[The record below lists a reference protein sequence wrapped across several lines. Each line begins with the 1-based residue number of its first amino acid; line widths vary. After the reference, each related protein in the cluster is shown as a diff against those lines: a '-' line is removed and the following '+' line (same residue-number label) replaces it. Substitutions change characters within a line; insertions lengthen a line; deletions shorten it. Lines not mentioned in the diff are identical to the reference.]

1 MTENFKIFIKFIS
14 TIHNETGKCNS
25 DELCAIIDKK
35 KPDVIFLESL
45 ENTYSEYQKIN
56 FYNFDIF
63 HNKLE
68 ICAIQKYYGKSN
80 SNYIPVLD
88 KTMSEAFETKY
99 KLVCENIDFN
109 KMQEEFNFI
118 ASIEGFEFLN
128 SERSIVLH
136 EKMRQ
141 FENELLEGNDL
152 NEMANQT
159 IDEYENSMI
168 QNIYKYC
175 SENQFERGIFMCG
188 NAHRKSIIEKIK
200 KANNQE
206 VKLNWVDLNNEPLT

>member
-1 MTENFKIFIKFIS
+1 MKIKLVFIS
-14 TIHNETGKCNS
+14 TIHQETGKCNP
-25 DELCAIIDKK
+25 DELCAIIKEIN
-35 KPDVIFLESL
+35 PNVIFLESL
-45 ENTYSEYQKIN
+45 EKTYSKYQQYN
-56 FYNFDIF
+56 FLNFDIF
-63 HNKLE
+63 HHKLE

-80 SNYIPVLD
+80 SNFIPVLD
-88 KTMSEAFETKY
+88 KPMSEAFETKY

-109 KMQEEFNFI
+109 KMQEDFNFI
-118 ASIEGFEFLN
+118 ASTEGFDFLN
-128 SERSIVLH
+128 SERSIELH
-136 EKMRQ
+136 EKMRH

-152 NEMANQT
+152 NEKANQT

-200 KANNQE
+200 KANNQD
-206 VKLNWVDLNNEPLT
+206 VKLNWVDLNNEPLS